1 MKWTEKCNTY
11 WPHWSM
17 GPNSLWQCP
26 TMSHNQN
33 FKSWTN
39 LAIECRFIS
48 HIHLTSYQSTTM
60 SSSILTTF
68 FRENASTTSR
78 RPKMLF
84 ESSSNS
90 KAWIFMLQKITNLI
104 LISKNMLIV
113 IVPLLINKDV
123 FEPSDNDLKFTYQ
136 NHNYFFTSWNNLLGL
151 CESTGSLSMCETQ
164 SSNSFLGSPVVE
176 SSSSVKAKV
185 KDLWRKES

>member
-1 MKWTEKCNTY
+1 MTFDCR
-11 WPHWSM
+11 
-17 GPNSLWQCP
+17 
-26 TMSHNQN
+26 SHNQG
-33 FKSWTN
+33 FKNWTYWATKFC
-39 LAIECRFIS
+39 LIH
-48 HIHLTSYQSTTM
+48 HIYLTSHQTNTT
-60 SSSILTTF
+60 SSSILTIF

-151 CESTGSLSMCETQ
+151 CESTGSLSMCETR